1 MSKVFITAPSRQN
14 DATFPIF
21 HLRISEDTEIK
32 LCTAYTVRE
41 LEAIGAV
48 VEELL
53 NGLATARIQERRREE
68 L

>member
-1 MSKVFITAPSRQN
+1 MKKVLIDKDDTGS
-14 DATFPIF
+14 TFLIK
-21 HLRISEDTEIK
+21 ISEDTEVK

-53 NGLATARIQERRREE
+53 NGLATARILERRREE

>member
-1 MSKVFITAPSRQN
+1 MKKVLIDKDDTGS
-14 DATFPIF
+14 TFLIK
-21 HLRISEDTEIK
+21 ISEDTEVK

-53 NGLATARIQERRREE
+53 N
-68 L
+68 